1 MFLFT
6 MSVLGIIAA
15 GALYT
20 HEKTRL
26 YSMGIA
32 VFSLMLFS
40 TSILFTVDEGEAVVL
55 IQFGKIFDTIDAPGI
70 HTKRPWADT
79 SSYPKRINQS
89 TMQIEVRTMDGM
101 KVTIDTTTW
110 FKVDTT
116 KIDLIYRET
125 ATNVGTLTENIILPS
140 LRTTIRNSIGK
151 YSVKELY
158 EIREEVQKEILIDA
172 AEELAKKHVILDN
185 VLLRDIKLPE
195 EVEQSVQLKIKA
207 QQEAEAAEY
216 KKQKAIKEAEIKVEE
231 AKGIAKAQSIINQTL
246 TPYYLQ
252 HEAIQTYR
260 ELAGS
265 PNTTF
270 VILPTSPT
278 SSGMPLIIG
287 GAK

>member
-1 MFLFT
+1 MFLFL
-6 MSVLGIIAA
+6 MSVLGLIAA

-20 HEKTRL
+20 HQKTRF
-26 YSMGIA
+26 YSLGVA
-32 VFSLMLFS
+32 ALSLLFFFS
-40 TSILFTVDEGEAVVL
+40 SILFTVDEGEAIVL
-55 IQFGKIFDTIDAPGI
+55 IQFGKIYDSIDSPGI
-70 HTKRPWADT
+70 HVKRPWADL
-79 SSYPKRINQS
+79 SAYPKRINQS
-89 TMQIEVRTMDGM
+89 TMQIEVRTKDGM

-116 KIDLIYRET
+116 KIDLIYKQT
-125 ATNVGTLTENIILPS
+125 ATNVGTLIENIIVPA

-172 AEELAKKHVILDN
+172 REELAKKHVILDN
-185 VLLRDIKLPE
+185 VLLRDIRLPE
-195 EVEQSVQLKIKA
+195 EVEQSVQFKIKA

-216 KKQKAIKEAEIKVEE
+216 RKLKAIKEAEIKVEE
-231 AKGIAKAQSIINQTL
+231 AKGIARAQSIINQTL

-270 VILPTSPT
+270 IILPTSPNA
-278 SSGMPLIIG
+278 SGMPLIIG
-287 GAK
+287 GPK